1 MNRSVFRAASRHFL
15 SANRARNAAI
25 TSTRS
30 IRGCRYASSRAF
42 NWEDPLAA
50 AELYTEE
57 ELAIQDTARQY
68 CQERLLPRVL
78 DAYRNEDYDRKI
90 LEEMGELGLLGATI
104 DGYGCAGV
112 STVASGLIT
121 KEVERIDSG
130 YRSGMSV
137 QSSLVMTGIHEF
149 GTQEQK
155 DKFLPQL
162 AKGKMVGCFGLTE
175 PNHGSDP
182 GSMETV
188 AREHPSRKGYYSL
201 SGTKTWITNSPIS
214 DLLLVWARLESTGKI
229 RGFLIERSQC
239 PPGTLET
246 PAIKN
251 KSALRAS
258 ITGMIQMDDCPV
270 PEANMFPNI
279 EGLSGPFACLNSA
292 RLGIAF
298 GTMGALEDC
307 IDRARTY
314 ALERKQFKGNPLAKY
329 QLVQRKLADAVTD
342 AAYGTLAATQVA
354 RLKDAGKV
362 TPEMISMV
370 KRQNCDRA
378 LVNARVL
385 QEIFGGNAAS
395 DEYHIG
401 RHVANLFV
409 TQTYEGQSDIHTLIL
424 GRAIT
429 GNTKEFKRAGL
440 GAAGKASRENDV
452 RNRATVIERLG
463 SVGHYP
469 HMKSGEV
476 VCLHRHTFLYIPYG
490 EHTVTYVVAWAGRGP
505 DRCSSC
511 VPAAVRSLV
520 PLLPLLPPHL
530 SQSSSLLLHR
540 RTLSSPPSI
549 RALHRTIIAPVS
561 LAASSFLVLCPVL
574 KGELTQ
580 GHFSQCHHYPSATE
594 DTTTSYPAGQACPPP
609 PPPLSPASD
618 PFDMALKRINKE
630 LTDLGRDPPSSCSAG
645 PIGDDLFHWQATIMG
660 PGDSP
665 YSGGVFFLAIHFP
678 TDYPFK
684 PPKVNFTTRIYHPNI
699 NSNGSICLD
708 ILRDQW
714 SPALTISKVL
724 LSICSM
730 LTDPNPD
737 DPLVPEIAHVY
748 KTDRPRYEATAREWT
763 RKYAI

>member
-1 MNRSVFRAASRHFL
+1 MNPSVFRTASRHL
-15 SANRARNAAI
+15 QTATRLCKAPATARNA
-25 TSTRS
+25 SV
-30 IRGCRYASSRAF
+30 RGYATTF
-42 NWEDPLAA
+42 NWEDPLVAS
-50 AELYTEE
+50 ELYTEE

-78 DAYRNEDYDRKI
+78 DAYRNENYDRQI
-90 LEEMGELGLLGATI
+90 LTEMGELGLLGASI
-104 DGYGCAGV
+104 EGYGCAGV

-121 KEVERIDSG
+121 KEVERVDSG

-137 QSSLVMTGIHEF
+137 QSSLAMTAIHDF
-149 GTQEQK
+149 GTQELK
-155 DKFLPQL
+155 DRLLPDL
-162 AKGKMVGCFGLTE
+162 AKGKLAGCFGLTE

-188 AREHPSRKGYYSL
+188 AREHPTKKGYYLL

-214 DLLLVWARLESTGKI
+214 DVMIVWAKLQTTGKI
-229 RGFLIERSQC
+229 RGFVVERSQC

-251 KSALRAS
+251 KTALRAS

-270 PEANMFPNI
+270 PAENMFPDVQ
-279 EGLSGPFACLNSA
+279 GLLGPFTCLNSA

-298 GTMGALEDC
+298 GAMGALEDC
-307 IDRARTY
+307 LSRARTY

-329 QLVQRKLADAVTD
+329 QLIQKKLADAATD

-354 RLKDAGKV
+354 RLKDAGKY

-378 LVNARVL
+378 LANSRIL
-385 QEIFGGNAAS
+385 QEVFGGNAAS
-395 DEYHIG
+395 DEYHIA

-409 TQTYEGQSDIHTLIL
+409 VQTYEGQSDIHSLIL

-429 GNTKEFKRAGL
+429 GVQAFAG
-440 GAAGKASRENDV
+440 
-452 RNRATVIERLG
+452 
-463 SVGHYP
+463 
-469 HMKSGEV
+469 
-476 VCLHRHTFLYIPYG
+476 
-490 EHTVTYVVAWAGRGP
+490 
-505 DRCSSC
+505 
-511 VPAAVRSLV
+511 
-520 PLLPLLPPHL
+520 
-530 SQSSSLLLHR
+530 
-540 RTLSSPPSI
+540 
-549 RALHRTIIAPVS
+549 
-561 LAASSFLVLCPVL
+561 
-574 KGELTQ
+574 
-580 GHFSQCHHYPSATE
+580 
-594 DTTTSYPAGQACPPP
+594 
-609 PPPLSPASD
+609 
-618 PFDMALKRINKE
+618 
-630 LTDLGRDPPSSCSAG
+630 DPPSSCSAG
-645 PIGDDLFHWQATIMG
+645 PSGDDLFHWQATIMG

-665 YSGGVFFLAIHFP
+665 YSGGVFFLNIHFP